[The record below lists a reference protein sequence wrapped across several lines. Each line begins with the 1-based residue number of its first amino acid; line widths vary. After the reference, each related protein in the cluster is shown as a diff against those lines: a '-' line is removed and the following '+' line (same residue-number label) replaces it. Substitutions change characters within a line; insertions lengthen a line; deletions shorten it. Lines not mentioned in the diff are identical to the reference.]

1 MNKEKVTLTQDIEL
15 PFPCDDIFETLTHQK
30 NYPNTGFEFVSWM
43 ATDEDGE
50 DVCMT
55 AMYVILVA
63 QDKLKVD
70 QKKIGTPSKRKMIGG
85 TSSTRGGGGGRD
97 NEDED
102 ENAMM

>member
-1 MNKEKVTLTQDIEL
+1 MTLTQDIEL

-63 QDKLKVD
+63 QEKLKVE

-85 TSSTRGGGGGRD
+85 TSRGVGGGQD
-97 NEDED
+97 NEDEN